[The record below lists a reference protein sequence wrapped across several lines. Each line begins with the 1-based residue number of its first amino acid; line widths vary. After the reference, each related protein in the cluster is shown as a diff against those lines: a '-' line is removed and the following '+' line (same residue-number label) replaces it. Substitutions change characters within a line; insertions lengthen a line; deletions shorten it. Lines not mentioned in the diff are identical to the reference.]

1 LKITPTT
8 PVRKTT
14 QFRKLLFSNHLQFIL
29 EAHNGL
35 SARICEDAGFP
46 GIWASGLCLSAQFG
60 VRDSNEASWTQILEM
75 LEFMSDAT
83 SIPILLDG
91 DTGYGNF
98 NNMRRLVRK
107 LEQRQ
112 IAAVCIEDKLFP
124 KTNSFLNGATQP
136 LADID
141 EFCGKIKAGKDSQS
155 DDDFCIVARTEAL
168 IAGRGMKEAMRR
180 AEAYTEAGADAI
192 LIHSSRSTADEV
204 LEFRAEWGDR
214 SPVVIVPT
222 RYFGTPTQVFRDAGF
237 SMAIWANH
245 MLRASV
251 IEMQRTARILMRDG
265 ELAPIESRVAPLSE
279 IFRLQGADELK
290 QAESRFLP
298 QTAPTARAIIL
309 AASRGATLGE
319 LTLDR
324 PKTMVEI
331 EGEPILAHIV
341 RAYGQAE
348 VRDVTVVRGYRKETV
363 VLPGIKTVD
372 NDDFDSTGELHS
384 LQLALQQMDETRTG
398 DLFISYGDVLFHRRV
413 LDLLIA
419 AEGDFIIPVDTNWQE
434 SHNLGRHVD
443 FVAASSP
450 PSKHAFKQTIELTRV
465 APDIAE
471 DERQGEWMGF
481 LRVAEQAIPILRET
495 VDQILEEV
503 SGREADLG
511 MLLNW
516 LAQHEKH
523 VRVVYTIGSW
533 LDIDDLHDVVNAGS
547 FQ

>member
-1 LKITPTT
+1 
-8 PVRKTT
+8 
-14 QFRKLLFSNHLQFIL
+14 
-29 EAHNGL
+29 
-35 SARICEDAGFP
+35 
-46 GIWASGLCLSAQFG
+46 
-60 VRDSNEASWTQILEM
+60 
-75 LEFMSDAT
+75 
-83 SIPILLDG
+83 
-91 DTGYGNF
+91 
-98 NNMRRLVRK
+98 MR
-107 LEQRQ
+107 E
-112 IAAVCIEDKLFP
+112 
-124 KTNSFLNGATQP
+124 
-136 LADID
+136 
-141 EFCGKIKAGKDSQS
+141 
-155 DDDFCIVARTEAL
+155 
-168 IAGRGMKEAMRR
+168 
-180 AEAYTEAGADAI
+180 
-192 LIHSSRSTADEV
+192 
-204 LEFRAEWGDR
+204 
-214 SPVVIVPT
+214 
-222 RYFGTPTQVFRDAGF
+222 
-237 SMAIWANH
+237 
-245 MLRASV
+245 
-251 IEMQRTARILMRDG
+251 G
-265 ELAPIESRVAPLSE
+265 ELASIENRVAPLSE

-290 QAESRFLP
+290 QAETRFLP

-348 VRDVTVVRGYRKETV
+348 VRDITVVRGYCKETV
-363 VLPGIKTVD
+363 ALPGLKTVD
-372 NDDFDSTGELHS
+372 NDDFESTGELHS
-384 LQLALQQMDETRTG
+384 LQLALQQLDETRTG

-419 AEGDFIIPVDTNWQE
+419 ADGDFIIPVDTNWQE
-434 SHNLGRHVD
+434 SHNLRRHVD
-443 FVAASSP
+443 FVATSAP
-450 PSKHAFKQTIELTRV
+450 PSRHSFKQTIELRYV
-465 APDIAE
+465 ASDVSE

-481 LRVAEQAIPILRET
+481 LRVAERGIPILRET